1 MVIKSIYQNKPFPK
15 NSNSIVNNFRFLMFD
30 TVNTNFVGSAAY
42 GFGAATY
49 LYVLFR
55 NYFVMDLDDIDANYN
70 DKLVVSKQLGGSNIR
85 ACLYL
90 LKHPDIKL
98 EDLTSFS
105 YEKQIRNL
113 YDFSTYQPGY
123 NLAYAVG
130 LAIDAKLTNKE
141 SHDTIT
147 NKIYCIV
154 SAADLNSS
162 YGLAA
167 LKTAANQKLNN
178 LIIIYDNNHF
188 EERGETQDYL
198 VTDFSSLVKDMGF
211 KYINVFNGN
220 NVDKVDAGFHYAVNS
235 KKPAFVDINTIVG
248 HGCNSA
254 GTKEAIKNFLTQD
267 ELDRLTKRFEYTGE
281 EFMVLYESAN
291 DLYPNIKERV
301 TKLKELIADQVN
313 RLKQN
318 NLVLP
323 DYLFTFKDWELSEE
337 QIDVNQSLVK
347 FKADLIKHQ
356 HNSVLLNV
364 SDHDD
369 QLEDEVGAIDSSR
382 IVLLGNW
389 IELSSVI
396 VKAISDNKIHLP
408 VINLDINL
416 IDKAIDRLKLDN
428 KQNHVLYLVDNCNKL
443 PNNYINKVLDL
454 ISEEDGIV
462 LQPGTNEELK
472 YTLCNFRSKKKDKT
486 YIILPSSDDLVD
498 VKADKINFGGYELY
512 CDSYSTV
519 NIVTTGN
526 DLIEALEFR
535 QQLLENNV
543 TARIVS
549 VISLSDFDQID
560 AVSKSVLLKNL
571 PSYFISR
578 AQKVVWGDVLS
589 QNRPEVD
596 HKTTEHKTYVRK
608 PRRARKSNNKI
619 KTLDNKIKD
628 EESNKQLNAAKEDG
642 QKSTLA

>member
-1 MVIKSIYQNKPFPK
+1 MVIKLIYQNKPFPK

-30 TVNTNFVGSAAY
+30 TVNNNFVGSAAY
-42 GFGAATY
+42 GFGAASY

-55 NYFVMDLDDIDANYN
+55 NYFVMDLDNLDANYN

-85 ACLYL
+85 ACFYL
-90 LKHPDIKL
+90 LKHPDIKI
-98 EDLTSFS
+98 EDLMSFS
-105 YEKQIRNL
+105 HEKQIRNL

-130 LAIDAKLTNKE
+130 LAIDAKLVNQK

-167 LKTAANQKLNN
+167 LKTAANQELNN

-188 EERGETQDYL
+188 EERGENQDYL

-220 NVDKVDAGFHYAVNS
+220 NIEKLDAGFHYAVNS
-235 KKPAFVDINTIVG
+235 KKPVFIDINTIVG
-248 HGCNSA
+248 HGYDSA
-254 GTKEAIKNFLTQD
+254 GTKEVIKSSLTQD
-267 ELDRLTKRFEYTGE
+267 QLDQLTKRFEYTGE
-281 EFMVLYESAN
+281 EFMVLYETAN

-301 TKLKELIADQVN
+301 NKLKELIADQVDQ
-313 RLKQN
+313 LKQN
-318 NLVLP
+318 NLVIP
-323 DYLFTFKDWELSEE
+323 NYLSAFKDWALSED
-337 QIDVNQSLVK
+337 QIDANQSLAK
-347 FKADLIKHQ
+347 LKADLIRCQ
-356 HNSVLLNV
+356 SNSVLLNV

-369 QLEDEVGAIDSSR
+369 EFEREVEAIDPSR

-389 IELSSVI
+389 IELAI
-396 VKAISDNKIHLP
+396 IIANAISDNKIHLP

-416 IDKAIDRLKLDN
+416 IDKTIQSLKLEEKKD
-428 KQNHVLYLVDNCNKL
+428 QILYLVDNCKEL
-443 PNNYINKVLDL
+443 SRKYVNKVIDL
-454 ISEEDGIV
+454 ISREKDGIV

-472 YTLCNFRSKKKDKT
+472 YSLCNFKAKNKDKT
-486 YIILPSSDDLVD
+486 YIILPSSDDLISIQ
-498 VKADKINFGGYELY
+498 ADKINFGGYELY
-512 CDSYSTV
+512 GDSYATV
-519 NIVTTGN
+519 NIVTAGS
-526 DLIEALEFR
+526 DLIKALDLR
-535 QQLLENNV
+535 QQLLENKI

-549 VISLSDFDQID
+549 VISLTDFDQIN

-578 AQKVVWGDVLS
+578 ADKVAWGYVLS
-589 QNRPEVD
+589 QNQPEVD
-596 HKTTEHKTYVRK
+596 HKSTENTTYIKK
-608 PRRARKSNNKI
+608 PRRAQKSNNNKI
-619 KTLDNKIKD
+619 KTLDNKTKVD
-628 EESNKQLNAAKEDG
+628 ESNKQLNPTKEDK
-642 QKSTLA
+642 Q